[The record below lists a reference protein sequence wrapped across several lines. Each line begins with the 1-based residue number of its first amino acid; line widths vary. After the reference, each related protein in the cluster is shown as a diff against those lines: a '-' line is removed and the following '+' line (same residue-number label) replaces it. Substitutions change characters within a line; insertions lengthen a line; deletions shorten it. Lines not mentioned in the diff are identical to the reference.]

1 MLNGFTSPEIFL
13 FLVFAFLAEA
23 VGTLAGFGSS
33 MILVPL
39 TALFVDV
46 KTTIA
51 VVGLFHFF
59 GQVVD
64 LFLWGRY
71 INWRIT
77 ALFAGLGI
85 IFSFLGAALI
95 TILPSQTVLLILGV
109 FLAVYALASLLGKKL
124 VLPKTNLS
132 ILSMGGV
139 VGFLAGLT
147 GTAGAMRTAF
157 LSTLG
162 LAKANF
168 LGTSNAI
175 AFFVDFTRVAVYAGS
190 GILKFDLPFWL
201 AVLGVSIFGS
211 LVGRKLVLRI
221 KEKTFYRIVYAA
233 LLLAGIKFI
242 FG

>member
-1 MLNGFTSPEIFL
+1 MLNGFTSPEIIL
-13 FLVFAFLAEA
+13 FLIFAFLAEII
-23 VGTLAGFGSS
+23 GTLAGFGSS

-71 INWRIT
+71 VNWRIT
-77 ALFAGLGI
+77 ALFAGTGVFL
-85 IFSFLGAALI
+85 SFLGAALI
-95 TILPSQTVLLILGV
+95 TVLPSQTVLMILGM
-109 FLAVYALASLLGKKL
+109 FLVVYAANSLWGKKL
-124 VLPKTNLS
+124 VLPKSNLS
-132 ILSMGGV
+132 ILSMRG
-139 VGFLAGLT
+139 
-147 GTAGAMRTAF
+147 
-157 LSTLG
+157 
-162 LAKANF
+162 
-168 LGTSNAI
+168 
-175 AFFVDFTRVAVYAGS
+175 AVYAGS
-190 GILKFDLPFWL
+190 GILKFDPLFWA
-201 AVLGVSIFGS
+201 AVLGVSILGS
-211 LVGRKLVLRI
+211 LIGRKLVLRI

>member
-13 FLVFAFLAEA
+13 FLVFAFLAEV

-77 ALFAGLGI
+77 ALFAGLGVV
-85 IFSFLGAALI
+85 FSFLGAALI

-124 VLPKTNLS
+124 VLPKTISSGLPTRSHFSS
-132 ILSMGGV
+132 IS
-139 VGFLAGLT
+139 
-147 GTAGAMRTAF
+147 
-157 LSTLG
+157 LG
-162 LAKANF
+162 LRFMPAAASLNLTF
-168 LGTSNAI
+168 
-175 AFFVDFTRVAVYAGS
+175 R
-190 GILKFDLPFWL
+190 
-201 AVLGVSIFGS
+201 FG
-211 LVGRKLVLRI
+211 
-221 KEKTFYRIVYAA
+221 
-233 LLLAGIKFI
+233 
-242 FG
+242 

>member
-13 FLVFAFLAEA
+13 FLVFAFLAEV

-77 ALFAGLGI
+77 ALFVGLGI
-85 IFSFLGAALI
+85 IFSFLGAALV
-95 TILPSQTVLLILGV
+95 TILPSQTGFLILGV
-109 FLAVYALASLLGKKL
+109 FLAVYALASLLGKRL
-124 VLPKTNLS
+124 VLPKTSLS
-132 ILSMGGV
+132 ILSMGGA

-175 AFFVDFTRVAVYAGS
+175 AFFIDFTRVAVYAGS

-201 AVLGVSIFGS
+201 AVLGVSILGS

>member
-1 MLNGFTSPEIFL
+1 MLNGFSLPEVLL
-13 FLVFAFLAEA
+13 FLVFAFLAEI

-33 MILVPL
+33 TVLVPI
-39 TALFVDV
+39 TALFIDV
-46 KTTIA
+46 KTAIA

-64 LFLWGRY
+64 LFLWWRH

-77 ALFAGLGI
+77 TLFAGTGVL
-85 IFSFLGAALI
+85 FSFLGAALI
-95 TILPSQTVLLILGV
+95 TILPSQTVLAILGI
-109 FLAVYALASLLGKKL
+109 FLVLYAGAALWGKKL
-124 VLPKTNLS
+124 VLPKNNLS
-132 ILSMGGV
+132 ILSMGGA

-157 LSTLG
+157 LSTLN

-175 AFFVDFTRVAVYAGS
+175 AFFVDLTRVLVYTGG
-190 GILKFDLPFWL
+190 GILKFDLPFWA
-201 AVLGVSIFGS
+201 AVLGVSILGS

-221 KEKTFYRIVYAA
+221 RERTFYRIVYVA
-233 LLLAGIKFI
+233 LLLAGIKFLLS
-242 FG
+242 

>member
-13 FLVFAFLAEA
+13 FLIFAFLAE
-23 VGTLAGFGSS
+23 VIGTLASFGSS
-33 MILVPL
+33 TVLVPI
-39 TALFVDV
+39 TALFIDV
-46 KTTIA
+46 KTAIA

-77 ALFAGLGI
+77 ALFSGLGVL
-85 IFSFLGAALI
+85 FSFLGAALI
-95 TILPSQTVLLILGV
+95 TVLPSQTVLMILGV
-109 FLAVYALASLLGKKL
+109 FLIVYAVTSLWGKKL
-124 VLPKTNLS
+124 VLPKSNVS

-139 VGFLAGLT
+139 VGFFAGLT
-147 GTAGAMRTAF
+147 GTAGAMRTAL
-157 LSTLG
+157 LSTMG

-201 AVLGVSIFGS
+201 AVLGVSILGS
-211 LVGRKLVLRI
+211 LFGRKLVLRI

-233 LLLAGIKFI
+233 LLLAGIRFI
-242 FG
+242 LG

>member
-13 FLVFAFLAEA
+13 FLVFAFLAEV

-77 ALFAGLGI
+77 ALFVGLGI
-85 IFSFLGAALI
+85 IFSFLGAALV
-95 TILPSQTVLLILGV
+95 TILPSQTVFLILGV
-109 FLAVYALASLLGKKL
+109 FLAVYALASLLGKRL
-124 VLPKTNLS
+124 VLPKTSLS
-132 ILSMGGV
+132 ILSMGGA

-175 AFFVDFTRVAVYAGS
+175 AFFIDFTRVAVYAGS

-201 AVLGVSIFGS
+201 AVLGVSILGS

>member
-13 FLVFAFLAEA
+13 FLVFAFLAEV

-77 ALFAGLGI
+77 ALFVGLGI
-85 IFSFLGAALI
+85 IFSFLGAALV
-95 TILPSQTVLLILGV
+95 TILPSQTVFLILGV
-109 FLAVYALASLLGKKL
+109 FLAVYALASLLGKRL
-124 VLPKTNLS
+124 VLPKTSLS
-132 ILSMGGV
+132 ILSMGGA

-201 AVLGVSIFGS
+201 AVLGVSILGS

>member
-13 FLVFAFLAEA
+13 FLIFAFLAEV

-132 ILSMGGV
+132 ILSMGGA

-168 LGTSNAI
+168 IGTSNAI

>member
-1 MLNGFTSPEIFL
+1 MLNGFTSPEIIL
-13 FLVFAFLAEA
+13 FLVFAFLAEI

-33 MILVPL
+33 TVLVPL
-39 TALFVDV
+39 TVLFIDV
-46 KTTIA
+46 KTAIA

-77 ALFAGLGI
+77 VLFAGLGI

-95 TILPSQTVLLILGV
+95 TILPSQMVLLILGV
-109 FLAVYALASLLGKKL
+109 FLVVYAVASLWGKKL
-124 VLPKTNLS
+124 ILPKSNLS
-132 ILSMGGV
+132 ILSMGGA

-157 LSTLG
+157 LSTFG

-168 LGTSNAI
+168 IGTSNAI
-175 AFFVDFTRVAVYAGS
+175 GFFVDFTRVAVYAGS
-190 GILKFDLPFWL
+190 GILKFDLPFWI
-201 AVLGVSIFGS
+201 AVLGVSILGS

-242 FG
+242 LG

>member
-13 FLVFAFLAEA
+13 FLVFAFLAEV

-39 TALFVDV
+39 TAFFVDV

-77 ALFAGLGI
+77 ALFAGLGVV
-85 IFSFLGAALI
+85 FFFLGAGLI
-95 TILPSQTVLLILGV
+95 SGV

-132 ILSMGGV
+132 ILSMGGA
-139 VGFLAGLT
+139 VGFFAGLT

-157 LSTLG
+157 RSTLG
-162 LAKANF
+162 VGKKKF
-168 LGTSNAI
+168 LWTCH
-175 AFFVDFTRVAVYAGS
+175 
-190 GILKFDLPFWL
+190 
-201 AVLGVSIFGS
+201 
-211 LVGRKLVLRI
+211 
-221 KEKTFYRIVYAA
+221 
-233 LLLAGIKFI
+233 
-242 FG
+242 

>member
-1 MLNGFTSPEIFL
+1 MLNGFTSPEIVL
-13 FLVFAFLAEA
+13 FLIFAFLAEIM
-23 VGTLAGFGSS
+23 GTLAGFGSS
-33 MILVPL
+33 TILVPL
-39 TALFVDV
+39 TVLFIDV
-46 KTTIA
+46 KTAIA

-77 ALFAGLGI
+77 ALFASLGVV
-85 IFSFLGAALI
+85 FSFLGAALI
-95 TILPSQTVLLILGV
+95 TVLPSQTVLLILGA
-109 FLAVYALASLLGKKL
+109 FLVIYAGISLWGKKL
-124 VLPKTNLS
+124 VLPKSNLS
-132 ILSMGGV
+132 VLSMGGA

-162 LAKANF
+162 LEKAVF

-175 AFFVDFTRVAVYAGS
+175 AFFVDFTRVGVYVGS

-201 AVLGVSIFGS
+201 AVLGVSILGS

-233 LLLAGIKFI
+233 LFLAGIKFI
-242 FG
+242 LG